1 MDKSKD
7 TWLSALCGSITIA
20 VLWALWEYAGAKGW
34 NAVRLF
40 PPPTRFLAAL
50 SDSQF
55 KVGLGAQAATIPQSI
70 FATILRVTLGLG
82 IAFVTAL
89 LFGFLVST
97 SVWGKRFIMPLVRLL
112 APIAPVAW
120 IPLALVLFGIGNP
133 TAIFIV
139 FMGVFFTLTI
149 ATIQAIENVPE
160 RLVNAA
166 TTLGA
171 QPIQIWLY
179 VIFPHILPSVFTILR
194 LNFIA
199 AWMAVLAA
207 EMTGLSDGLGAIIM
221 IGRNLF
227 DNNLI
232 LLGMCL
238 IGVVGFAGDFLLK
251 MVQNKFFWW
260 GNQ

>member
-1 MDKSKD
+1 MRISKRNL
-7 TWLSALCGSITIA
+7 LSMICGSLTLGL
-20 VLWALWEYAGAKGW
+20 LWAIWEYAGAREW
-34 NAVRLF
+34 PSFRLF
-40 PPPTRFLAAL
+40 PPPSRFLLAL
-50 SDSQF
+50 SDDQF
-55 KVGLGAQAATIPQSI
+55 KVGLGAQAATIPQSV
-70 FATILRVTLGLG
+70 FSTILRVTLGLG
-82 IAFVTAL
+82 IAFIVAI
-89 LFGFLVST
+89 LFGFLVS
-97 SVWGKRFIMPLVRLL
+97 SSIWIKRFTMPVIRLL

-149 ATIQAIENVPE
+149 ATIQAIEDVPHH
-160 RLVNAA
+160 LLNAA
-166 TTLGA
+166 VTLGA
-171 QPIQIWLY
+171 KPLQIWFY
-179 VIFPHILPSVFTILR
+179 VIFPYILPRVFTILR

-232 LLGMCL
+232 LLGMSL
-238 IGVVGFAGDFLLK
+238 IGIVGFIGDFLLK
-251 MVQNKFFWW
+251 TIQNKVFWW

>member
-1 MDKSKD
+1 
-7 TWLSALCGSITIA
+7 LCGGISLS
-20 VLWALWEYAGAKGW
+20 VLWLLWEYAAAKEW
-34 NAVRLF
+34 AYLRLF
-40 PPPTRFLAAL
+40 PPPSRFLGGLANT
-50 SDSQF
+50 QF
-55 KVGLGAQAATIPQSI
+55 RVGLGAQAATLQQSI
-70 FATILRVTLGLG
+70 LYTILRVGLGLT
-82 IAFVTAL
+82 IAFVSAL
-89 LFGFLVST
+89 LVGLLVST
-97 SVWGKRFIMPLVRLL
+97 SMWVKRFTLPIIRLL

-149 ATIQAIENVPE
+149 ATVQAIEDVPT

-171 QPIQIWLY
+171 RQSQIWFY

-238 IGVVGFAGDFLLK
+238 IGIVGFVGDLILK
-251 MVQNKFFWW
+251 TIQKTFFWW
-260 GNQ
+260 GAQ